1 MRLPTATYRLQF
13 RGGMDFDRAATLVP
27 YLDALGVSHLY
38 ASPLFTATPGS
49 THGYDITDP
58 TEIDPTL
65 GGRAGLERLSA
76 ALKARGMGLVLDIV
90 PNHMAFAPQ
99 TPWLREVLRRGEDSR
114 FARHFDLDTGRERL
128 RLPWLPDH
136 FESLADGMS
145 VEDDAD
151 GPVLVAGD
159 LRVPLAT
166 TASLDAARRE
176 ASSDAIRRLHAEQPW
191 RLVHWRTEQDALTH
205 RRFFNVTGLVGLR
218 VEDAQVFE
226 DTHALL
232 FDLVERG
239 IVDALRI
246 DHVDGLADPGAY
258 LTRLRARLP
267 DTPTWVEKILSDGED
282 LPRWPVEGTTGYE
295 VSRLIGRFLLDAGGR
310 DRIAAA
316 YSETTG
322 RDAPVREVFARAKR
336 QILTEDLAA
345 ELWSLHG
352 MLGGIAVEDPVGVE
366 WGPEALRHA
375 IVELVAAFTRYRT
388 YMGGAVSEEDR
399 RVISRAAEAAVAAN
413 PAPGA
418 IPFLAEV
425 LLRDD
430 PLPCALRIRFQQVT
444 GAVIA
449 KAQEDT
455 AFYREVPL
463 LSANEVG
470 GEPDDAALPAEAF
483 HAAMSA
489 RARDWPRAMTLTSSH
504 DTKRSED
511 ARMRIAAITHEPGAF
526 LDLARSIADEPGE
539 VGPNLR
545 WYLAQTVLAMAG
557 EPDLPERLEVHV
569 EKALREAKRSTFWS
583 APNPEVEDAARAFA
597 RRLAARFDPLPP
609 ALQPLLARSERLI
622 LVQAALRLTLP
633 GIPDIYQ
640 GTEIAAFALTDPDNR
655 RPPDFDALAAGLA
668 DPSRLSRDIDRRKLS
683 LTARLLRLR
692 RGDPALFLDGGYE
705 ADGASFLR
713 RLGDRA
719 LRVDLRPDGG
729 DVAPRA
735 GTAVWPEVPEE
746 PSPVRVTLLG

>member
-13 RGGMDFDRAATLVP
+13 RAGMDFGRAVALVP

-49 THGYDITDP
+49 SHGYDVTDP
-58 TEIDPTL
+58 TEIDPVL

-99 TPWLREVLRRGEDSR
+99 TPWLRDVLRRGEDSR

-136 FESLADGMS
+136 FEVLADGMS
-145 VEDDAD
+145 VEEDPD

-159 LRVPLAT
+159 LRVPLAA
-166 TASLDAARRE
+166 TASLDAARRG
-176 ASSDAIRRLHAEQPW
+176 ASGDAIRRLHAEQPW

-205 RRFFNVTGLVGLR
+205 RRFFNVTGLVGVR

-232 FDLVERG
+232 FDLVDGG

-246 DHVDGLADPGAY
+246 DHVDGLADPADY
-258 LTRLRARLP
+258 LARLRARLP
-267 DTPTWVEKILSDGED
+267 DTPIWVEKILSEGED
-282 LPRWPVEGTTGYE
+282 LPRWPIEGTTGYE
-295 VSRLIGRFLLDAGGR
+295 VSRLIGRLVLDADGR

-316 YSETTG
+316 YSEATG
-322 RDAPVREVFARAKR
+322 RDAPVLEVFARAKR

-352 MLGGIAVEDPVGVE
+352 MLGAIAAEDPVGVE
-366 WGPEALRHA
+366 WGPEALRQA

-388 YMGGAVSEEDR
+388 YMGDRVSEDDR

-413 PAPGA
+413 PTPGA
-418 IPFLAEV
+418 IPFLAEA
-425 LLRDD
+425 LMRDG
-430 PLPCALRIRFQQVT
+430 PLPRALRVRFQQVT

-470 GEPDDAALPAEAF
+470 GEPDDGALAADAF
-483 HAAMSA
+483 HAAMAA

-511 ARMRIAAITHEPGAF
+511 ARMRIAAVTHDPDAFLAFARVVEEEPG
-526 LDLARSIADEPGE
+526 D

-557 EPDLPERLEVHV
+557 EPDLADRLELHV

-583 APNPEVEDAARAFA
+583 APNSEVEDAARAFA
-597 RRLAARFDPLPP
+597 RRLAARFDPLPS
-609 ALQPLLARSERLI
+609 ALAPLLARSGRLI

-668 DPSRLSRDIDRRKLS
+668 DPARLSRDIDRRKLS

-692 RGDPALFLDGGYE
+692 RADPALFLDGGYE

-729 DVAPRA
+729 DVPPRP
-735 GTAVWPEVPEE
+735 GTAIWPERPEE
-746 PSPVRVTLLG
+746 TSPVRVTLIG